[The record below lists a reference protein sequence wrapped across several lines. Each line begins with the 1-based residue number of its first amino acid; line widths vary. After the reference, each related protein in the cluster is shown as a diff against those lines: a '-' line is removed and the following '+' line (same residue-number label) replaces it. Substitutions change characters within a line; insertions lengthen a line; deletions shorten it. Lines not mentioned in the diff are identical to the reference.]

1 MNKIKSFINSKVKNP
16 AYKVALAT
24 INHNRVLIALNFN
37 ANIFSAVLEG
47 STFGLIFLALEVIQK
62 QGQINFDNYPVLNN
76 PFLSNILTNLGPG
89 KLFITLIIIAV
100 IFQFLKNSLSYLG
113 SITAGSLSIRIS
125 VQMTERVFRQI
136 MSLSFPCSSRYKIGD
151 LGGYMGQ
158 ASRAIATQVT
168 VLNGLAVSFLT
179 TIAYVC
185 VLLSISV
192 PLSAVTIIICGLLIA
207 IQKYFL
213 PKIAQTSVEATKAGV
228 ELVKQTT
235 ESLQALRLIHTFA
248 RQSLAINE
256 VHRLNRILIPI
267 NDKQVKLINIISPL
281 AQMIN
286 MFTVA
291 GILILGFAFLK
302 NSQSVLPSLATFI
315 IALNRISA
323 QFTGISRFINQLAQN
338 SGDFKRLEDI
348 LTPDDKEFSRL
359 GGKTF
364 TGLTQGIKFN
374 QVFLQYINTDKPAL
388 ENLNL
393 ELQKGKVTALVGTSG
408 AGKSSIA
415 DLLIALYEPT
425 QGAIL
430 VDGIDLREYSLE
442 TWRSH
447 LGVVSQDTFVF
458 NNSIADNIRYG
469 KLDATDEQVIQAAI
483 AAQAHNFIQDLPQG
497 YDTLV
502 GERGFRL
509 SGGQR
514 QRLALARAILR
525 QPEIL
530 ILDEATSALDSQS
543 ERLVQEALA
552 MFQQDKTVLVIA
564 HRLST
569 IVNADKIC
577 VLEKG
582 QLLEE
587 GNHQELLAK
596 AGKYAKYWLLQ
607 SQGVEPVTA
616 LVN

>member
-1 MNKIKSFINSKVKNP
+1 MNKIKYFINSKVKNP

-37 ANIFSAVLEG
+37 ANVLSAILEG

-62 QGQINFDNYPVLNN
+62 QSQINFDDYPVLNN
-76 PFLSNILTNLGPG
+76 AFISNILNNLGPG
-89 KLFITLIIIAV
+89 KLFIILIIVAV

-113 SITAGSLSIRIS
+113 SITAGYLSTRIS

-151 LGGYMGQ
+151 LGGYMAQ
-158 ASRAIATQVT
+158 ASRAIGTQVN
-168 VLNGLAVSFLT
+168 VLNGLAVSLLT
-179 TIAYVC
+179 TIAYIA

-207 IQKYFL
+207 TQKYFL
-213 PKIAQTSVEATKAGV
+213 PKIAKTSVEATTAGV
-228 ELVKQTT
+228 ELGKQTT

-248 RQSLAINE
+248 RQSLAISE

-267 NDKQVKLINIISPL
+267 QDKQIQLVNIISPL

-286 MFTVA
+286 MLTVA

-348 LTPDDKEFSRL
+348 LTSDDKEFSRL

-364 TGLTQGIKFN
+364 TGLTQAIKFD
-374 QVFLQYINTDKPAL
+374 QVCLQYPNTEKPAL
-388 ENLNL
+388 ENLTL
-393 ELQKGKVTALVGTSG
+393 ELKKGKVTALVGTSG

-430 VDGIDLREYSLE
+430 VDGIDLREYTLE

-469 KLDATDEQVIQAAI
+469 KLDATDEKVIQAAQ
-483 AAQAHNFIQDLPQG
+483 AAQAHNFIEDLPQG

-530 ILDEATSALDSQS
+530 ILDEATSALDTQS

-582 QLLEE
+582 QLVEE
-587 GNHQELLAK
+587 GNHSQLLAK

-607 SQGVEPVTA
+607 SQGVEPVTT